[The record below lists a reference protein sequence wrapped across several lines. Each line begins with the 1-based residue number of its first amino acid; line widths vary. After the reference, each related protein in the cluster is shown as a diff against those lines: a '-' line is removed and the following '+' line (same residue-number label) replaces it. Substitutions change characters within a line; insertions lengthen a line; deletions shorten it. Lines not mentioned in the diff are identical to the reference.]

1 MAKPIIGGTA
11 SDGFRK
17 GSTHPTMPSVREG
30 DMRYVHLLLL
40 LVGVAV
46 LAASTAWG
54 QAYPTRPVRVLV
66 SAAAGGPSD
75 VIGRIV
81 AQKLSERLGQQ
92 FYVENIPT
100 GAGNVAVGMVAKAAP
115 DGYTLLSPTSAV
127 VINPSLYSNL
137 SYDTLRDFAPVTLA
151 AASPHVLTVN
161 PDLPVHTVQEL
172 IALVKANPG
181 KYSYASPGTGTT
193 GQLAGELFRVSLG
206 LDLIHVPFNG
216 AAPAVLSTIG
226 GHTPIM
232 FSALPSAAANIK
244 DGKLRA
250 LAVTS
255 AKRYPEFPDV
265 PTLAEA
271 GVPDQVSEFIACIL
285 APAGTPKPVIDTLYR
300 EIARMIVLPDVKERL
315 AAIGFT
321 PVANTPEEFGVELQA
336 EVARW
341 AKVIRDAKIPKIE

>member
-1 MAKPIIGGTA
+1 MHRALA
-11 SDGFRK
+11 LC
-17 GSTHPTMPSVREG
+17 
-30 DMRYVHLLLL
+30 LLLA
-40 LVGVAV
+40 VAPQ
-46 LAASTAWG
+46 AWG
-54 QAYPTRPVRVLV
+54 QSYPTRPVRVIV

-75 VIGRIV
+75 VIGRVV
-81 AQKLSERLGQQ
+81 AQKLGERLGQQ
-92 FYVENIPT
+92 FYVENIPA

-127 VINPSLYSNL
+127 VINPSLYTSL
-137 SYDTLRDFAPVTLA
+137 PYDTLRDFAPVTLV

-161 PDLPVHTVQEL
+161 PSVPARNVQEL

-181 KYSYASPGTGTT
+181 KFSYASPGTGTT
-193 GQLAGELFRVSLG
+193 GQLAGELFKLSLG
-206 LDLIHVPFNG
+206 LDLTHVPFNG

-232 FSALPSAAANIK
+232 FTALPSAAANIK

-265 PTLAEA
+265 PTLAES
-271 GVPDQVSEFIACIL
+271 GFPDQVSEFIACIL
-285 APAGTPKPVIDTLYR
+285 APAGTPKPVVDALQQ

-315 AAIGFT
+315 SAIGFT
-321 PVANTPEEFGVELQA
+321 PVADTPEEFAAELKS

-341 AKVIRDAKIPKIE
+341 GKVIADAKIPKIE

>member
-1 MAKPIIGGTA
+1 MY
-11 SDGFRK
+11 
-17 GSTHPTMPSVREG
+17 HVRS
-30 DMRYVHLLLL
+30 LLL
-40 LVGVAV
+40 LVGIAA
-46 LAASTAWG
+46 LASSGAWS
-54 QAYPTRPVRVLV
+54 QAYPVRPVRVIV

-92 FYVENIPT
+92 FYVENVPT
-100 GAGNVAVGMVAKAAP
+100 AAGNVAVGMVAKAAP

-161 PDLPVHTVQEL
+161 PDVPAHTVQEL
-172 IALVKANPG
+172 IALVRANPG
-181 KYSYASPGTGTT
+181 KFSYASPGTGTT

-226 GHTPIM
+226 GHSPIM

-271 GVPDQVSEFIACIL
+271 GVPDQVTEFIACIL
-285 APAGTPKPVIDTLYR
+285 APAGTPKPIIDTLYR

-321 PVANTPEEFGVELQA
+321 PVADTPEAFGVRIKA
-336 EVARW
+336 EVALW
-341 AKVIRDAKIPKIE
+341 AKIIRDAKIPQIE

>member
-1 MAKPIIGGTA
+1 MLQSCITRALSLGLL
-11 SDGFRK
+11 FVM
-17 GSTHPTMPSVREG
+17 MP
-30 DMRYVHLLLL
+30 H
-40 LVGVAV
+40 
-46 LAASTAWG
+46 AWG
-54 QAYPTRPVRVLV
+54 QTYPARPVRVIV

-75 VIGRIV
+75 VIGRVV
-81 AQKLSERLGQQ
+81 AQKLGERLGQQ
-92 FYVENIPT
+92 FYVENIPA

-127 VINPSLYSNL
+127 VINPSLYANL
-137 SYDTLRDFAPVTLA
+137 PYDTLRDFAPVTLV

-161 PDLPVHTVQEL
+161 PSVPAHTVQEL

-181 KYSYASPGTGTT
+181 RYSYASPGTGTT
-193 GQLAGELFRVSLG
+193 GQLAGELFKLSLG
-206 LDLIHVPFNG
+206 LDLTHVPFNG

-232 FSALPSAAANIK
+232 FTALPSAAANIK

-255 AKRYPEFPDV
+255 ARRDREFPEV
-265 PTLAEA
+265 PTLAES
-271 GVPDQVSEFIACIL
+271 GFPDQVSEFIACIL
-285 APAGTPKPVIDTLYR
+285 APAGTPKPIVDTLQQ
-300 EIARMIVLPDVKERL
+300 EIARMVTLPDVKERL

-321 PVANTPEEFGVELQA
+321 SVANTPEAFGAELKS

-341 AKVIRDAKIPKIE
+341 SKVIRDAKIPQVE

>member
-1 MAKPIIGGTA
+1 MHRALA
-11 SDGFRK
+11 LC
-17 GSTHPTMPSVREG
+17 
-30 DMRYVHLLLL
+30 LLLA
-40 LVGVAV
+40 VAPE
-46 LAASTAWG
+46 AWG
-54 QAYPTRPVRVLV
+54 QSYPTRPVRVIV

-75 VIGRIV
+75 VIGRVV
-81 AQKLSERLGQQ
+81 AQKLGERLGQQ
-92 FYVENIPT
+92 FYVENIPA

-127 VINPSLYSNL
+127 VINPSLYTSL
-137 SYDTLRDFAPVTLA
+137 PYDTLRDFAPVTLV

-161 PDLPVHTVQEL
+161 PSVPARNVQEL

-181 KYSYASPGTGTT
+181 KFSYASPGTGTT
-193 GQLAGELFRVSLG
+193 GQLAGELFKLSLG
-206 LDLIHVPFNG
+206 LDLTHVPFNG

-232 FSALPSAAANIK
+232 FTALPSAAANIK

-265 PTLAEA
+265 PTLAES
-271 GVPDQVSEFIACIL
+271 GFPDQVSEFIACIL
-285 APAGTPKPVIDTLYR
+285 APAGTPKPVVDALQQ

-315 AAIGFT
+315 SAIGFT
-321 PVANTPEEFGVELQA
+321 PVADTPEEFAAELKS

-341 AKVIRDAKIPKIE
+341 GKVIADAKIPKIE

>member
-1 MAKPIIGGTA
+1 MRRVHSSWLLIGL
-11 SDGFRK
+11 
-17 GSTHPTMPSVREG
+17 V
-30 DMRYVHLLLL
+30 LL
-40 LVGVAV
+40 AT
-46 LAASTAWG
+46 SSAWG
-54 QAYPTRPVRVLV
+54 QAYPTRPVRVIV

-81 AQKLSERLGQQ
+81 AQKLGERFGQQ
-92 FYVENIPT
+92 FYVENIPI

-115 DGYTLLSPTSAV
+115 DGYTLLSPTSSV
-127 VINPSLYSNL
+127 VINPSLFANL
-137 SYDTLRDFAPVTLA
+137 PYDTLRDFAPVTLV

-161 PDLPVHTVQEL
+161 PSVPARNVREL
-172 IALVKANPG
+172 IALVRANPG
-181 KYSYASPGTGTT
+181 QYSYASPGTGTT
-193 GQLAGELFRVSLG
+193 GQLAGELFKLSLG

-232 FSALPSAAANIK
+232 FTALPSAAANIK

-255 AKRYPEFPDV
+255 AQRDPEFPDV
-265 PTLAEA
+265 PTLTEA
-271 GVPDQVSEFIACIL
+271 GVPDQVSEFIACVL
-285 APAGTPKPVIDTLYR
+285 APAGTPKPIVDKLQQ

-321 PVANTPEEFGVELQA
+321 PVGNTPEAFAVELKA
-336 EVARW
+336 EVELW
-341 AKVIRDAKIPKIE
+341 GKVIRDAKIPKIE

>member
-1 MAKPIIGGTA
+1 MHRALA
-11 SDGFRK
+11 LW
-17 GSTHPTMPSVREG
+17 
-30 DMRYVHLLLL
+30 LLL
-40 LVGVAV
+40 A
-46 LAASTAWG
+46 LAPQAWG
-54 QAYPTRPVRVLV
+54 QSYPAHPVRVIV

-75 VIGRIV
+75 VIGRVV
-81 AQKLSERLGQQ
+81 AQKLGERLGQQ
-92 FYVENIPT
+92 FYVENIPA

-127 VINPSLYSNL
+127 VINPSLYANL
-137 SYDTLRDFAPVTLA
+137 PYDTLRDFAPVTLV

-161 PDLPVHTVQEL
+161 PSVPAHNVQEL
-172 IALVKANPG
+172 VALVKANPG
-181 KYSYASPGTGTT
+181 KFSYASPGTGTT
-193 GQLAGELFRVSLG
+193 GQLAGELFKLSLG
-206 LDLIHVPFNG
+206 LDLTHVPFNG

-232 FSALPSAAANIK
+232 FTALPSAAANIK

-265 PTLAEA
+265 PTLAEL
-271 GVPDQVSEFIACIL
+271 GFPDQVSEFIACIL
-285 APAGTPKPVIDTLYR
+285 APAGTPKPVVDTLQQ
-300 EIARMIVLPDVKERL
+300 EIARMVVLPDVKERL

-321 PVANTPEEFGVELQA
+321 PVANTPQEFATELKS

-341 AKVIRDAKIPKIE
+341 GKVIADAKIPKIE

>member
-1 MAKPIIGGTA
+1 MMAHSRVVVAGVASLFALSAVAQNYPAKPIRIIVGFAPGGA
-11 SDGFRK
+11 VDMIARISAQRLSDSFGR
-17 GSTHPTMPSVREG
+17 PA
-30 DMRYVHLLLL
+30 
-40 LVGVAV
+40 GVENRPG
-46 LAASTAWG
+46 ASTNIA
-54 QAYPTRPVRVLV
+54 AELV
-66 SAAAGGPSD
+66 A
-75 VIGRIV
+75 R
-81 AQKLSERLGQQ
+81 
-92 FYVENIPT
+92 
-100 GAGNVAVGMVAKAAP
+100 AAP
-115 DGYTLLSPTSAV
+115 DGYTLLMGSS
-127 VINPSLYSNL
+127 SNATNMTL
-137 SYDTLRDFAPVTLA
+137 FRNLPYDTLRDFAPVTLA

-161 PDLPVHTVQEL
+161 PDVPARSVAEL

-181 KYSYASPGTGTT
+181 KFSYASPGTGTT
-193 GQLAGELFRVSLG
+193 GQLAGELFRLSLG

-255 AKRYPEFPDV
+255 AERYPEFPDV

-271 GVPDQVSEFIACIL
+271 GVPDQVTEFIACIL
-285 APAGTPKPVIDTLYR
+285 APAGTPKPIVDTLYR

-321 PVANTPEEFGVELQA
+321 PVANTPEAFGVRIKA
-336 EVARW
+336 EVALW
-341 AKVIRDAKIPKIE
+341 ARIIRDAKIPKIE

>member
-1 MAKPIIGGTA
+1 M
-11 SDGFRK
+11 RHV
-17 GSTHPTMPSVREG
+17 GS
-30 DMRYVHLLLL
+30 LLLL
-40 LVGVAV
+40 LVGVAA
-46 LAASTAWG
+46 LAASSGAWG
-54 QAYPTRPVRVLV
+54 QAYPTRPVRVIV

-81 AQKLSERLGQQ
+81 AQKLGERLGQQ

-127 VINPSLYSNL
+127 VINPSLYANL
-137 SYDTLRDFAPVTLA
+137 PYDTLRDFAPVTLA

-161 PDLPVHTVQEL
+161 PALPVHTVAEL
-172 IALVKANPG
+172 VALVRTDPG

-193 GQLAGELFRVSLG
+193 GQLAGELFKLSLG

-271 GVPDQVSEFIACIL
+271 GVPGQESEFIACVL
-285 APAGTPKPVIDTLYR
+285 APAATPKPIIDTLYR

-321 PVANTPEEFGVELQA
+321 PVANTPEEFAVELKA

>member
-1 MAKPIIGGTA
+1 LFI
-11 SDGFRK
+11 
-17 GSTHPTMPSVREG
+17 
-30 DMRYVHLLLL
+30 
-40 LVGVAV
+40 GVAT
-46 LAASTAWG
+46 AAGSSAAWG
-54 QAYPTRPVRVLV
+54 QAYPTRPVRIIV

-81 AQKLSERLGQQ
+81 AQKLGERLGQQ

-100 GAGNVAVGMVAKAAP
+100 AAGNVAVGMVARAAP

-127 VINPSLYSNL
+127 VINPSLYANL

-161 PDLPVHTVQEL
+161 PELPVHSVQEL
-172 IALVKANPG
+172 IAFVKAAPG

-193 GQLAGELFRVSLG
+193 GQLAGELFKLSLG
-206 LDLIHVPFNG
+206 LDLVHVPFNG

-232 FSALPSAAANIK
+232 FSALPSAAPNIK

-250 LAVTS
+250 LAVTT
-255 AKRYPEFPDV
+255 AKRDPQFPDV

-271 GVPDQVSEFIACIL
+271 GVPGQESEFIQCVL
-285 APAGTPKPVIDTLYR
+285 APAGTPKEIVDRLYQ
-300 EIARMIVLPDVKERL
+300 EIARAMALPDVKERL

-321 PVANTPEEFGVELQA
+321 PVANTPAEFAAELKA

-341 AKVIRDAKIPKIE
+341 GKVIRDAKIPKIE

>member
-1 MAKPIIGGTA
+1 
-11 SDGFRK
+11 
-17 GSTHPTMPSVREG
+17 
-30 DMRYVHLLLL
+30 MRYVRSLCWLL
-40 LVGVAV
+40 GIAAV
-46 LAASTAWG
+46 AASSSAWG
-54 QAYPTRPVRVLV
+54 QAYPTRPVRVIV
-66 SAAAGGPSD
+66 AAAAGGPAD
-75 VIGRIV
+75 VIGRSV

-92 FYVENIPT
+92 FYVENVPA

-127 VINPSLYSNL
+127 VINPSLYANL
-137 SYDTLRDFAPVTLA
+137 PYDTLKDFAPVTLV

-161 PDLPVHTVQEL
+161 PDLPVHSVQEL
-172 IALVKANPG
+172 VALVRANPG

-193 GQLAGELFRVSLG
+193 GQLAGELFKLSLG

-216 AAPAVLSTIG
+216 AAPGVLSTIG

-232 FSALPSAAANIK
+232 FSALPSAAASIK

-255 AKRYPEFPDV
+255 GRRDPQFPDV

-271 GVPDQVSEFIACIL
+271 GVPDQELQFIACVL
-285 APAGTPKPVIDTLYR
+285 APAGTPKPVVDTLYR
-300 EIARMIVLPDVKERL
+300 EIARMIVLPDVQQRL

-321 PVANTPEEFGVELQA
+321 PVVNTPEEFAVELKT

-341 AKVIRDAKIPKIE
+341 AKVIHDAKIPKIE

>member
-1 MAKPIIGGTA
+1 
-11 SDGFRK
+11 
-17 GSTHPTMPSVREG
+17 
-30 DMRYVHLLLL
+30 
-40 LVGVAV
+40 
-46 LAASTAWG
+46 
-54 QAYPTRPVRVLV
+54 
-66 SAAAGGPSD
+66 
-75 VIGRIV
+75 
-81 AQKLSERLGQQ
+81 
-92 FYVENIPT
+92 
-100 GAGNVAVGMVAKAAP
+100 
-115 DGYTLLSPTSAV
+115 
-127 VINPSLYSNL
+127 
-137 SYDTLRDFAPVTLA
+137 
-151 AASPHVLTVN
+151 
-161 PDLPVHTVQEL
+161 VQEL

-193 GQLAGELFRVSLG
+193 GQLAGELFKLSLG

-255 AKRYPEFPDV
+255 GARYPEFPDV

-271 GVPDQVSEFIACIL
+271 GVPDQESAFIACVL

-300 EIARMIVLPDVKERL
+300 EIARMIALPDVKERL

-321 PVANTPEEFGVELQA
+321 PVANTPEAFAVEIKA
-336 EVARW
+336 EVERW

>member
-1 MAKPIIGGTA
+1 MHRALA
-11 SDGFRK
+11 LW
-17 GSTHPTMPSVREG
+17 
-30 DMRYVHLLLL
+30 LLL
-40 LVGVAV
+40 AP
-46 LAASTAWG
+46 APQAWG
-54 QAYPTRPVRVLV
+54 QSYPTHPVRVVV

-75 VIGRIV
+75 VIGRLV
-81 AQKLSERLGQQ
+81 AQKLGERLGQQ

-127 VINPSLYSNL
+127 VINPSLYASL
-137 SYDTLRDFAPVTLA
+137 PYDTLRDFAPVTLV
-151 AASPHVLTVN
+151 AASPHVLTIN
-161 PDLPVHTVQEL
+161 PSVPARNVQQL

-181 KYSYASPGTGTT
+181 KFSYASPGTGTT
-193 GQLAGELFRVSLG
+193 GQLAGELFKLSLG
-206 LDLIHVPFNG
+206 LDLTHVPFNG

-232 FSALPSAAANIK
+232 FTALPSAAANIK
-244 DGKLRA
+244 DGRLRA

-255 AKRYPEFPDV
+255 AKRYSEFPDV
-265 PTLAEA
+265 PTLAEL
-271 GVPDQVSEFIACIL
+271 GFPDQISEFIACIL
-285 APAGTPKPVIDTLYR
+285 APAGTPKPVVDILQQ

-321 PVANTPEEFGVELQA
+321 PVANTPEEFAAELRS

-341 AKVIRDAKIPKIE
+341 GKVIADAKIPKIE

>member
-1 MAKPIIGGTA
+1 MQ
-11 SDGFRK
+11 
-17 GSTHPTMPSVREG
+17 HVRSWW
-30 DMRYVHLLLL
+30 L
-40 LVGVAV
+40 LVGIAA
-46 LAASTAWG
+46 LAASSSAWG
-54 QAYPTRPVRVLV
+54 ETYPARPVRIIV

-75 VIGRIV
+75 VIGRLI

-92 FYVENIPT
+92 FYVENIPA

-127 VINPSLYSNL
+127 VVNPSLYANL
-137 SYDTLRDFAPVTLA
+137 PYDTLRDFAPVTLA

-161 PDLPVHTVQEL
+161 PDLPVHSVQEL
-172 IALVKANPG
+172 IALAKANPG

-193 GQLAGELFRVSLG
+193 GQLAGELFKLSLG

-244 DGKLRA
+244 DGRLRA

-255 AKRYPEFPDV
+255 AERYPEFPDV
-265 PTLAEA
+265 PTLAQA
-271 GVPDQVSEFIACIL
+271 GVPGQESAFIQCVL
-285 APAGTPKPVIDTLYR
+285 APAGTPKPVIDILYR

-321 PVANTPEEFGVELQA
+321 PVANTPEAFGVELQA
-336 EVARW
+336 QVALW
-341 AKVIRDAKIPKIE
+341 AKVIHDAKIPKIE